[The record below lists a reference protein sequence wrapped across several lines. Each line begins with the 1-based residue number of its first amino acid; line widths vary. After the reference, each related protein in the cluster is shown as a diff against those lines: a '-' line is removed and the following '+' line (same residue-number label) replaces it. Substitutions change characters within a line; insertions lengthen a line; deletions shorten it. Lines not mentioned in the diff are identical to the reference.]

1 MSIVDSLVAVIGK
14 PRRIVGADYS
24 DESWGVVPQAAPQA
38 VFEGVH
44 LHGLE
49 EVTRQLLGAERA
61 ARPSRVETPQPKAER
76 REASVTVLRPAP
88 RPAPELPPAP
98 MEEEIDWELAL
109 EAAKARASA
118 SPPPP
123 AADDE
128 AEEPDW
134 EAALAAA
141 RARVA

>member
-1 MSIVDSLVAVIGK
+1 MSFVDSLVAVIGK

-24 DESWGVVPQAAPQA
+24 EEAWGVVPQAAPQA

-49 EVTRQLLGAERA
+49 EVTRQLLGDERA
-61 ARPSRVETPQPKAER
+61 ARTARVETPRPKAEAAR
-76 REASVTVLRPAP
+76 VERP
-88 RPAPELPPAP
+88 RPVVAPVPELPPPPA
-98 MEEEIDWELAL
+98 EEEIDWELAL
-109 EAAKARASA
+109 EAAKVRASA
-118 SPPPP
+118 LAAPPVEE
-123 AADDE
+123 ADL
-128 AEEPDW
+128 DW